1 MDAEQRSQWN
11 EGHKKLSN
19 IILNPAEHEN
29 AIKLFL
35 QQHAWLHSSN
45 MDRTQ
50 SLSTLEDDLFNGAEE
65 ETLRKYPVSMQDT
78 RNSIV
83 WHLWHIARIEDM
95 TMNVLVSNNEQVLYA
110 GDWCR
115 HLNIDF
121 VHSGNGMS
129 EEEIAN
135 LSAQIDIPALKAYR
149 LEVGK
154 RTRDI
159 LSSLSAHQLKQKV
172 DPQKIKKLVVQGA
185 VKPAEKW
192 LLEYWGKKTLAGLVL
207 MPATRHNFVHLNKSL
222 RIKHK
227 LQK

>member
-1 MDAEQRSQWN
+1 MDAERRRQWN

-19 IILNPAEHEN
+19 IIQNPVEHEN

-45 MDRTQ
+45 LDPTQ
-50 SLSTLEDDLFNGAEE
+50 PLSTLEDDLFNGAVE
-65 ETLRKYPVSMQDT
+65 ETLRKYPVSTQDT
-78 RNSIV
+78 KNSIV

-95 TMNVLVSNNEQVLYA
+95 TMNVLVSNKEQVLYA

-115 HLNIDF
+115 QLNIDC
-121 VHSGNGMS
+121 VHSGNGMN
-129 EEEIAN
+129 EEEIAE
-135 LSAQIDIPALKAYR
+135 LSAQIDIPALKSYR

-159 LSSLSAHQLKQKV
+159 ISSLSAHQFIQKV
-172 DPQKIKKLVVQGA
+172 DPQQINKLEEQGA
-185 VKPAEKW
+185 VKPAEEW
-192 LLEYWGKKTLAGLVL
+192 LLEYWGNKTLAGLVL